1 MCGLSWRGGMLID
14 FPPPLTLSHVF
25 LLLCM
30 LNNFLFC
37 TAVPLRMNA
46 VETLDSVSFL
56 QIDSFTI
63 G

>member
-1 MCGLSWRGGMLID
+1 MLID
-14 FPPPLTLSHVF
+14 FPPPPLTLSHVF

-56 QIDSFTI
+56 QIDSSTI